1 MVWAEMT
8 KTEKQDLQSSEDL
21 ALSVGELVLA
31 CPSCVARQISFCKMG
46 QQECP
51 LQDGCED
58 DVAQAGPPGQ
68 SQSQSQSPSFVT
80 SSPVYQ
86 VPVMCQAVVHKAACK
101 DSHAICPG
109 HSHF

>member
-1 MVWAEMT
+1 MT
-8 KTEKQDLQSSEDL
+8 KTEKQDLQSDEDV

-51 LQDGCED
+51 LPDGCED
-58 DVAQAGPPGQ
+58 DVAQTGPPGQ
-68 SQSQSQSPSFVT
+68 SQSQNPSFVT

-86 VPVMCQAVVHKAACK
+86 VTMMCQAVVHKAAC
-101 DSHAICPG
+101 
-109 HSHF
+109 